1 VDRYWRANMELIDNL
16 APFSVQTDGEWP
28 VFTRHEPLAPAR
40 VLADAYVD
48 AAVLSPGSIV
58 AGDVTHSIV
67 STRCRVGANAVV
79 RDSVLLP
86 GAVVGDGCVLDKV
99 IVDCDATIP
108 ANTMIGAR
116 LCAESRYYASPE
128 GIVLATSA
136 RPAPSPDT
144 AAARAIA

>member
-1 VDRYWRANMELIDNL
+1 MELLDNL
-16 APFSVQTDGEWP
+16 APFSLHADGEWP

-48 AAVLSPGSIV
+48 AAVLSPGSVV
-58 AGDVTHSIV
+58 AGDVTRSVV

-86 GAVVGDGCVLDKV
+86 GAVVGDGCILDKV

-108 ANTMIGAR
+108 RNTMLGAR
-116 LCAESRYYASPE
+116 LCADSRYYASPE

-136 RPAPSPDT
+136 RPTRRLST
-144 AAARAIA
+144 SAARAIA